1 MDNHQRPV
9 RLHHRLLSWAIS
21 AMLATQPLLPA
32 VAASLTPSAPGTQI
46 DRAGNGV
53 PVVNI
58 ATPNGAGISH
68 NQFKDYNVG
77 KEGIILNNAT
87 GQLNQTQLGG
97 LIQNNPKL
105 KAGQEARGIINE
117 VNGGSRSQLQGYTE
131 VAGKA
136 ANVMVANPYGI
147 TCNGCG
153 FINTPNVTL
162 TTGKPVFDAA
172 GNLLALDVKKGA
184 ISVEGQG
191 LNASQADAL
200 SIIARATEVNAE
212 IHAKDLNVIAGA
224 NRVGADGKVTA
235 IAGEGVAPAV
245 AVDTGMLGGMY
256 ANRIRLVSSEKGV
269 GVNLGNLN
277 ARQGDIS
284 LDSSGKLT
292 VKNSLASGS
301 LAAKGE
307 SVTLAG
313 EHKASGPMTL
323 NAQSDVTLSAA
334 QLASDKDISLSGS
347 GKMQISGSRLTAG
360 NDINLSARDLV
371 QDGTSQGDAARDIR
385 VAAAE
390 SASTQGKLTAGRDL
404 TLNGG
409 RLTNSGMLASKG
421 TMQLQGSQLV
431 NSGLLQ
437 SGGTATLKGDYTTID
452 GAISGAKG
460 LSIQADTLATAA
472 QARLQ
477 TDGAM
482 NLAARQA
489 MLSGTQAAKGT
500 LTVTAD
506 SLQHNGKSSAAT
518 VALNGKAI
526 VNGGTIVAPALAI
539 NSDSLTN
546 GGLLQGSRTLNLVAA
561 LLNNQRGGTMAT
573 DGSLTLAVPQLSNGG
588 LVAVGGDLDLSGN
601 SLTNGGEINAANLT
615 SKVANL
621 ANQQNGLLL
630 ANGNLALAGK
640 RLDNAGQ
647 LAADTQSLSFD
658 SLSNQGAIQGNRTLS
673 LTAKEVSNSG
683 TLLAGGDLTVAADAL
698 TNSGTLQGANLLALN
713 VAALNH
719 LDGVLL
725 SGGSLDVQATKLTSA
740 GLMQGKTL
748 NLATGDWINTGNA
761 LSEQTAILSVSHLL
775 NNKGKILGQNG
786 VNLSAASLDN
796 SGWLVAKAVN
806 FQGDLVNSGL
816 IQGSDGLDLSG
827 DTLTNRLGGQLLS
840 GGNHQQNFK
849 RSENQGTLQGKS
861 LLITADEWTNGGF
874 VQAQDSLRANVKGT
888 LNNDGTLLSQNLFE
902 LHAAR
907 IINQGSLAA
916 DKLSL
921 TAPSLIN
928 SGLLQ
933 GNSSLLLTIPQI
945 HNLKN
950 GRLISGGALN
960 LALDSLE
967 NEGLL
972 QVNDD
977 LSLSGET
984 FTNRGSILAN
994 ALSVDLSGALQNLEN
1009 GQLIARSDAR
1019 FALGSLNNSGVLAA
1033 EGLSLR
1039 SGNAS
1044 NGGVIQGASHLDITA
1059 GRLDNLAAGKI
1070 LSGGS
1075 LKVDSGTT
1083 TNAGTWQGKTIE
1095 ADLAALTNTGEMNGL
1110 DWLTG
1115 RIAGDL
1121 SNSGQLWSQG
1131 DLFLEA
1137 AGLSNSGKIVAKN
1150 LALSADSLLNDGL
1163 WQGAEKLTVIGDTLA
1178 TGSGSRTLAG
1188 GLLGLNAGQLGTGG
1202 TLQGQ
1207 SVDITAGSW
1216 RHEGSLLGLD
1226 GLNANVSGTLNNS
1239 GDLLSHGD
1247 MQITARTLTSSG
1259 SLLSEGDMHLAG
1271 SSLENKGA
1279 LQGKNLTLNQASINN
1294 SGSAIG
1300 LASLTLEA
1308 RDTLAARMQMAA
1320 PLMTLVNGGQLLTG
1334 GTLTVNGGDITHT
1347 GSWQGQRVLL
1357 AAQSL
1362 QNSGAIQSADA
1373 LQITL
1378 AGNLNS
1384 TSGSKITASGNAVL
1398 SALNLTNQGQWLAK
1412 NLILKGG
1419 SLANGGE
1426 IGGVEGLTVALSG
1439 AFTQQQ
1445 ESTLLT
1451 AGKLTLEAAS
1461 VDNRGR
1467 IQGAEL
1473 GVKSG
1478 TLINN
1483 GRLQG
1488 DNALTLSLTGELN
1501 NGAAGSLLS
1510 QKDLTVTTP
1519 SLINYGILQGGTVAR
1534 LSGMNIARN
1543 DGKVLSGGELN
1554 FASASLTN
1562 NGWLQAGQLVLNA
1575 TTAVNNGTILAEQQG
1590 TIAGNSLTNAG
1601 LAQADNL
1608 AVNYQQL
1615 TNGGTLLGKT
1625 GLSVSASQV
1634 NHQAAGKLFSGGN
1647 LTLTSAG
1654 LDQLGQIVA
1663 LGNLTLKLTNAFTAK
1678 NVLAAGNAL
1687 SVSSDGAIINNAVM
1701 QGQAVNLA
1709 AGGALNNNG
1718 QITTGSGASTLSGN
1732 QIAMN
1737 AAGSLQAG
1745 GDVALN
1751 SRGDITVDGF
1761 LGTAGNLTLNA
1772 AGSLLNTALLY
1783 AGNNMY
1789 LLANSIKNQRGDI
1802 LAGNSLWMQRDM
1814 AGTANAEV
1822 VNTSGSIETQ
1832 RGDITVK
1839 TGHLLNTR
1847 EGLSVKEATAPGTAF
1862 PGLGD
1867 ATLNVHYSLLPTGS
1881 YGYYTTNHQEE
1892 ATHCGGADG
1901 GCTIWD
1907 ITTYHYAPFEEYA
1920 TQKFAL
1926 SQTSVEVY
1934 STGGAGRIA
1943 SGQHLNITAGS
1954 LENQA
1959 SNILAAKNIILQ
1971 GTRLSNQSWESGTKT
1986 ESLVYQ
1992 YGNGSNTQPGYATNV
2007 LPENG
2012 LPNKNNNYNKY
2023 NQLLSFYL
2031 VGRETTHEAGEIYRS
2046 VIQAGGNVVA
2056 NFTSDISNTTTT
2068 ANAGGVSHTI
2078 TAPALNTLSHQSIS
2092 SGVQKEKL
2100 ANADKAAVGS
2110 PLWNDQLQNAL
2121 QQINGGSGLEGSGGS
2136 IAGLDNYA
2144 VNGSGDANLGSAA
2157 QLENGGAQGANLK
2170 DPKPHQNSGVDTSA
2184 YPLPSGNNG
2193 YFVTATDPNSPY
2205 LITTNPRLDGL
2216 GQLDQSLFGDLYDLM
2231 GMKPGSAPRETNGA
2245 YTDQNKFLGS
2255 AYFLDRLNLHPEY
2268 DYRFLG
2274 DAAFDTRYVSN
2285 YVLNQ
2290 TGSRYINGIGSDLDQ
2305 MQYLID
2311 SAARAQDS
2319 LGLQFGVALTAAQI
2333 AALDKSIIWWEAATV
2348 NGQTVMVPKVYL
2360 SPKDVTVNN
2369 GSVIAGNNVTLN
2381 GGSITN
2387 NGSTLTA
2394 NNNLSLDSQN
2404 SISNLNNGLMN
2415 AGGNLQLNALGDIN
2429 NIGSTIAGKTV
2440 ALDSLDGSIN
2450 NITLAETWSLGGGGK
2465 YGSVGMSGTTLGNT
2479 ASITSLDSL
2488 SLSAGQDINITGA
2501 NVTAGGS
2508 LLMDAWGDI
2517 AVSANQV
2524 TSSYSQ
2530 SGFRGKDA
2538 TSNESVT
2545 SQGSTITAG
2554 GSLGMQ
2560 AGNDLTLAASAV
2572 NAGGNAALIAGND
2585 LNLNAA
2591 QTSESA
2597 SKGKGESHSTD
2608 IDRTTVTSG
2617 GDLTLAAGRDIT
2629 SQAAG
2634 IAAEGDVAMQAGR
2647 DVNLLAQE
2655 TTEGSSYTAKK
2666 KVEINESVRQQ
2677 GTEIASGGNTKIIAG
2692 RDVNA
2697 EAAQVTAS
2705 GDIGLGAGRDINLT
2719 TATESDYHF
2728 KEETKT
2734 KSGFLSKKTTHTV
2747 EEDSATREAGTLLS
2761 GDNVTVSAGNN
2772 LLVKGSA
2779 VVGDGD
2785 VSLSAGNNVD
2795 IVAAT
2800 NTDSTYRL
2808 NETKKSGLMGTGGIG
2823 ITVGTAKSRH
2833 EVNEDGTTQSQ
2844 SASTV
2849 GSTGGNVSI
2858 IAGGQAHISGS
2869 DLIAGKDMSIT
2880 GDSVVIDP
2888 GHDRRT
2894 RDESFEQKQSGL
2906 TVALS
2911 GVVGSA
2917 INSAV
2922 SAAQSAKDE
2931 SDGRLAAL
2939 QATKAALSGVQAA
2952 QGAELAQVSG
2962 DPNNGMGVSLSLTTQ
2977 KSKSEQHQVSDTV
2990 SGSTLNA
2997 GENLSIKATGR
3008 GDDAH
3013 SGDIAIGGSQLKAGG
3028 DTTLD
3033 AANDILLLGAA
3044 NTQQTSG
3051 KNSSGGGGVGVSIGG
3066 GSNGAGISIF
3076 ANVNAAKG
3084 KDKGNGTAWSETTL
3098 DSGGNV
3104 NISSGR
3110 DTVLNGAQVSGD
3122 RVIADV
3128 GRDLLISSQQDSND
3142 YNSKQT
3148 SVAAGGS
3155 FTFGSMT
3162 GSGYI
3167 NASQDK
3173 MRSEYDSVV
3182 EQSGI
3187 YAGKG
3192 GFDITVGNHTQ
3203 LDGAVI
3209 ASTATADKNHLDT
3222 GTLGFTDI
3230 HNEADFKTEHSGVSL
3245 SGSGSFG
3252 GDQFKGNMPGG
3263 VVSVAGNSGH
3273 AEGTT
3278 QSAVADGSI
3287 TIRDRENQQQDV
3299 AGLSRDTEHANDS
3312 LSPIFDKEKEQKRLQ
3327 TVQAISEIGG
3337 QAADIARTQGEINA
3351 RKTAN
3356 EKMQSVT
3363 PEERDAAHAQWQ
3375 KENPGKTPTDKN
3387 INDQIY
3393 QEYYTQAFND
3403 SGFGT
3408 GGIVQRGIQAATAAL
3423 QGLAGGN
3430 IAGALAGASAPELA
3444 NLLKA
3449 TEKDPVVNTIAHA
3462 ILGGAVAMMQ
3472 GNSAAA
3478 GAAGAASAELA
3489 AHAIMA
3495 TMYPGKT
3502 AGQLT
3507 EEEKQTVSTL
3517 ATISAGMA
3525 GGIAGDSTSG
3535 AAGGAQAGKN
3545 AVENN
3550 LLGGNEDTQT
3560 KFVQEHGKD
3569 IASCATNPTGAACQ
3583 RGQALNDALTVALPA
3598 GLGGGVL
3605 IAATPE
3611 IAAILKTGVES
3622 CVGALALCINNL
3634 GLQASEIIVPGGVGA
3649 GGAVGIGKTAAE
3661 ATAAKAEAAAAN
3673 IVKNSQITNN
3683 SKPLNV
3689 AEQIGILRD
3698 AAKGNKGNFGLGNA
3712 TANEANVLGEAW
3724 VGPGYRI
3731 SKDGT
3736 SWVSADGLRVYR
3748 PPSAKPNSTQA
3759 TTGVQANFEQKLAP
3773 GERPISNGH
3782 LDITK

>member
-172 GNLLALDVKKGA
+172 GNLLVLDVKKGA

-212 IHAKDLNVIAGA
+212 IHAKDLNVIVGA

-313 EHKASGPMTL
+313 EHKASGPMIV

-390 SASTQGKLTAGRDL
+390 SASTQGKLTTGRDF
-404 TLNGG
+404 TLSGG
-409 RLTNSGMLASKG
+409 SLTNSGALTSEG
-421 TMQLQGSQLV
+421 NMQLQGSQIAS
-431 NSGLLQ
+431 SGLLQ

-460 LSIQADTLATAA
+460 LSIQADTLTTAV

-482 NLAARQA
+482 NLAARQT

-573 DGSLTLAVPQLSNGG
+573 DGSLALAVPEMNNSG
-588 LVAVGGDLDLSGN
+588 LITLGGDLDLSGN

-725 SGGSLDVQATKLTSA
+725 SGGSLNVQATKLTSA

-748 NLATGDWINTGNA
+748 NLATGDWINTGHA

-827 DTLTNRLGGQLLS
+827 DTLTNRPGGQLLS

-874 VQAQDSLRANVKGT
+874 VQAQDSLRANVKDA
-888 LNNDGTLLSQNLFE
+888 LNNDGALLSQNLFE
-902 LHAAR
+902 LHAVQ

-994 ALSVDLSGALQNLEN
+994 ALSVDLSGALENLEN
-1009 GQLIARSDAR
+1009 GQLMARSDAR
-1019 FALGSLNNSGVLAA
+1019 FALGSLNNRGVLAA

-1059 GRLDNLAAGKI
+1059 ERLDNLAAGKI

-1163 WQGAEKLTVIGDTLA
+1163 WQGAEKLTVIGDTLT

-1247 MQITARTLTSSG
+1247 MQITARTLISSG

-1445 ESTLLT
+1445 DNTLLT

-1501 NGAAGSLLS
+1501 NGAAGSILS
-1510 QKDLTVTTP
+1510 QKALTVTTP

-1534 LSGMNIARN
+1534 LSGMNTARN

-1647 LTLTSAG
+1647 LTLISAG
-1654 LDQLGQIVA
+1654 LDPLGQIVA

-1678 NVLAAGNAL
+1678 NVLAGGNAL

-1718 QITTGSGASTLSGN
+1718 QITTGSGASMLSGS

-1751 SRGDITVDGF
+1751 SRGDITVEGF

-1839 TGHLLNTR
+1839 TGHLLNEA
-1847 EGLSVKEATAPGTAF
+1847 EGLAISQYEKEYPDAI
-1862 PGLGD
+1862 PGLNGALSGWYPGQKQPDIEINIEEWKHNGD
-1867 ATLNVHYSLLPTGS
+1867 NIVWRSEEECAGS
-1881 YGYYTTNHQEE
+1881 
-1892 ATHCGGADG
+1892 GAIGSG
-1901 GCTIWD
+1901 GCRDVYYYRLKGEDTRR
-1907 ITTYHYAPFEEYA
+1907 YLLGE
-1920 TQKFAL
+1920 
-1926 SQTSVEVY
+1926 SVV
-1934 STGGAGRIA
+1934 SVSVTGGAARIA
-1943 SGQHLNITAGS
+1943 AGRDITISAGT
-1954 LENQA
+1954 LDNRA
-1959 SNILAAKNIILQ
+1959 SNILAGRNA
-1971 GTRLSNQSWESGTKT
+1971 RLSGDTLNNLSAEGGRQAIYVNAEYRCEWFYSDCDGSRWQPLLKLNENTWAWTSSRKFGVVPYILGERTT
-1986 ESLVYQ
+1986 EFV
-1992 YGNGSNTQPGYATNV
+1992 ADC
-2007 LPENG
+2007 
-2012 LPNKNNNYNKY
+2012 
-2023 NQLLSFYL
+2023 
-2031 VGRETTHEAGEIYRS
+2031 EIYRS

-2110 PLWNDQLQNAL
+2110 PQWNDQLQNAL

-2193 YFVTATDPNSPY
+2193 YFVTAADPNSPY

-2387 NGSTLTA
+2387 SGSTLTA

-2465 YGSVGMSGTTLGNT
+2465 YGSVGMSGTTLGNA

-2585 LNLNAA
+2585 LNLNSA

-2655 TTEGSSYTAKK
+2655 ATEGSSYIAKK

-2952 QGAELAQVSG
+2952 QGAELAQASG

-3051 KNSSGGGGVGVSIGG
+3051 KNSSSGGGVGVSIGG

-3110 DTVLNGAQVSGD
+3110 DTVLNGAQVSGE

-3167 NASQDK
+3167 SASQDK

-3230 HNEADFKTEHSGVSL
+3230 HNEADFKTEHSGASL

-3287 TIRDRENQQQDV
+3287 IIRDRENQQQDV

-3351 RKTAN
+3351 LEVAKKELGPLKAN
-3356 EKMQSVT
+3356 ATEK
-3363 PEERDAAHAQWQ
+3363 ERDAYLAAL
-3375 KENPGKTPTDKN
+3375 KNTDSYKT
-3387 INDQIY
+3387 
-3393 QEYYTQAFND
+3393 EQAK
-3403 SGFGT
+3403 FGT
-3408 GGIVQRGIQAATAAL
+3408 GSDIQRGIQAATAAL

-3430 IAGALAGASAPELA
+3430 IVGALAGASAPELA
-3444 NLLKA
+3444 HLLKA

-3462 ILGGAVAMMQ
+3462 ILGGALAMMQ

-3489 AHAIMA
+3489 ARAIMA
-3495 TMYPGKT
+3495 TLYPGKT

-3545 AVENN
+3545 AAENN
-3550 LLGGNEDTQT
+3550 SLSGDKARESVKQSAEYLKDQVRDKLGNGTTSAIANAIINGLADTGDAALGS
-3560 KFVQEHGKD
+3560 VD
-3569 IASCATNPTGAACQ
+3569 YAADAAMALAACAA
-3583 RGQALNDALTVALPA
+3583 GDSYCSKAMSDLAGKNQAVADSVKALISSDTWSAVKDTV
-3598 GLGGGVL
+3598 
-3605 IAATPE
+3605 I
-3611 IAAILKTGVES
+3611 
-3622 CVGALALCINNL
+3622 
-3634 GLQASEIIVPGGVGA
+3634 QASEGNQLALEATGGMLAGIILPGKKVPYVPNA
-3649 GGAVGIGKTAAE
+3649 GAVGNMKEFLTQPGLGTQI
-3661 ATAAKAEAAAAN
+3661 
-3673 IVKNSQITNN
+3673 KNSAQKSSQIYQGQSIYKAN
-3683 SKPLNV
+3683 SDIGDMIKKGDQFYLDGQHKNHLEVFDSKGKFKAVLNLDGTINKIKT
-3689 AEQIGILRD
+3689 E
-3698 AAKGNKGNFGLGNA
+3698 AAKGRK
-3712 TANEANVLGEAW
+3712 
-3724 VGPGYRI
+3724 I
-3731 SKDGT
+3731 
-3736 SWVSADGLRVYR
+3736 
-3748 PPSAKPNSTQA
+3748 
-3759 TTGVQANFEQKLAP
+3759 
-3773 GERPISNGH
+3773 
-3782 LDITK
+3782 

>member
-46 DRAGNGV
+46 DKAGNGV

-97 LIQNNPKL
+97 LIQNNPNL

-117 VNGGSRSQLQGYTE
+117 VNGGNRSQLQGYTE

-277 ARQGDIS
+277 ARQGYIS
-284 LDSSGKLT
+284 LDTSGKLT

-301 LAAKGE
+301 LTAKGE
-307 SVTLAG
+307 SVTLTG
-313 EHKASGPMTL
+313 EHKASGPMTV

-360 NDINLSARDLV
+360 NDIKLSARDLV

-390 SASTQGKLTAGRDL
+390 SASTQGKLTAGRDF
-404 TLNGG
+404 TLSGG
-409 RLTNSGMLASKG
+409 SLTNSGALTSEG
-421 TMQLQGSQLV
+421 NMQLQGSQIAS
-431 NSGLLQ
+431 SGLLQ
-437 SGGTATLKGDYTTID
+437 SGGTATLKGAQTTLG
-452 GAISGAKG
+452 GAVSGAKG
-460 LSIQADTLATAA
+460 LNVQADILTTAA

-573 DGSLTLAVPQLSNGG
+573 DGSLALAVPQLSNGG
-588 LVAVGGDLDLSGN
+588 LIAVGGDLNLSGN

-630 ANGNLALAGK
+630 ANGNLTLAGK
-640 RLDNAGQ
+640 RLDNSGQ

-725 SGGSLDVQATKLTSA
+725 SGGSLNVQAIKLTSA
-740 GLMQGKTL
+740 GLMQSKTL

-786 VNLSAASLDN
+786 ANLSAASLDN
-796 SGWLVAKAVN
+796 SGWLVAKVVN

-816 IQGSDGLDLSG
+816 IQGSVGLDLSG
-827 DTLTNRLGGQLLS
+827 DTLTNRPGGQLLS

-874 VQAQDSLRANVKGT
+874 VQAQDSLRANVKDA

-902 LHAAR
+902 LHAAQ

-933 GNSSLLLTIPQI
+933 GNTSLLLDIPQI
-945 HNLKN
+945 RNLAS
-950 GRLISGGALN
+950 GQLISGGALN

-972 QVNDD
+972 QVNDA
-977 LSLSGET
+977 LSLSGEG

-994 ALSVDLSGALQNLEN
+994 TLSVDLNGALENLDD
-1009 GQLIARSDAR
+1009 GQLVARDGAT
-1019 FALGSLNNSGVLAA
+1019 FVLGSLNNRGVLAA
-1033 EGLSLR
+1033 DDLFLR
-1039 SGNAS
+1039 SGNTS

-1059 GRLDNLAAGKI
+1059 ERLDNLAAGKI

-1083 TNAGTWQGKTIE
+1083 TNAGIWQGKTIE

-1131 DLFLEA
+1131 DLSLEA

-1188 GLLGLNAGQLGTGG
+1188 GLLSLNAGQLDTGG

-1207 SVDITAGSW
+1207 SIDITAGSW

-1226 GLNANVSGTLNNS
+1226 GLNANVSETLNNS

-1384 TSGSKITASGNAVL
+1384 TSGSKITASGNVVL

-1478 TLINN
+1478 SLVNN

-1501 NGAAGSLLS
+1501 NGAAGSILS

-1534 LSGMNIARN
+1534 LSGMNTARN

-1608 AVNYQQL
+1608 AVNYLQL

-1663 LGNLTLKLTNAFTAK
+1663 LGNLTLKLTKAFTAK

-1718 QITTGSGASTLSGN
+1718 QITTGSGASTLSGS

-1832 RGDITVK
+1832 RGDITIK
-1839 TGHLLNTR
+1839 TGHLLNER
-1847 EGLSVKEATAPGTAF
+1847 AG
-1862 PGLGD
+1862 
-1867 ATLNVHYSLLPTGS
+1867 LNVSVSEEENIISEYPWLTSTYAEVPLSYLDSIDYT
-1881 YGYYTTNHQEE
+1881 YGYYRA
-1892 ATHCGGADG
+1892 ATGCANSCAGAYWSRPAPYKNSGALEFAISRSQVIVNSDG
-1901 GCTIWD
+1901 SVAARISSGRD
-1907 ITTYHYAPFEEYA
+1907 VL
-1920 TQKFAL
+1920 L
-1926 SQTSVEVY
+1926 S
-1934 STGGAGRIA
+1934 AA
-1943 SGQHLNITAGS
+1943 N
-1954 LENQA
+1954 LENIA
-1959 SNILAAKNIILQ
+1959 SNILATNNAIIS
-1971 GTRLSNQSWESGTKT
+1971 GTTLNNQSFKESSLTHYLAYSYGGQEYAT
-1986 ESLVYQ
+1986 ESRPSSQ
-1992 YGNGSNTQPGYATNV
+1992 NGTGGVNFIYFKP
-2007 LPENG
+2007 NG
-2012 LPNKNNNYNKY
+2012 DIRTESRDG
-2023 NQLLSFYL
+2023 Q
-2031 VGRETTHEAGEIYRS
+2031 IYRS

-2078 TAPALNTLSHQSIS
+2078 TAPALNTLSSQSIS

-2100 ANADKAAVGS
+2100 SNADKAAVGS
-2110 PLWNDQLQNAL
+2110 PQWNDQLQNAL

-2157 QLENGGAQGANLK
+2157 QLENGGAQGVNLK

-2193 YFVTATDPNSPY
+2193 YFVTAADPNSPY
-2205 LITTNPRLDGL
+2205 LITTNPKLDGL

-2387 NGSTLTA
+2387 SGSTLTA

-2597 SKGKGESHSTD
+2597 SKGKSESHSTD

-2677 GTEIASGGNTKIIAG
+2677 GTEIASGGNTTIVAG
-2692 RDVNA
+2692 RDINT

-2705 GDIGLGAGRDINLT
+2705 GDIGLGAGRDINLE
-2719 TATESDYHF
+2719 TATESDYRF

-3051 KNSSGGGGVGVSIGG
+3051 KNSSSGGGVGVSIGG

-3098 DSGGNV
+3098 DSGGTV

-3110 DTVLNGAQVSGD
+3110 DAVLNGAQVSGD

-3263 VVSVAGNSGH
+3263 VISVAGNSGH

-3299 AGLSRDTEHANDS
+3299 TGLSRDTEHANDS

-3351 RKTAN
+3351 LEAAKKELGPLKAN
-3356 EKMQSVT
+3356 ATEK
-3363 PEERDAAHAQWQ
+3363 ERDAYLAAL
-3375 KENPGKTPTDKN
+3375 KNTDSYKT
-3387 INDQIY
+3387 
-3393 QEYYTQAFND
+3393 EQAK
-3403 SGFGT
+3403 FGT
-3408 GGIVQRGIQAATAAL
+3408 GSDIQRGIQAATAAL

-3444 NLLKA
+3444 HLLKA
-3449 TEKDPVVNTIAHA
+3449 TEKDPAVNTIAHA
-3462 ILGGAVAMMQ
+3462 ILGGAVAMVQ

-3489 AHAIMA
+3489 ARAIMA

-3502 AGQLT
+3502 VSQLS
-3507 EEEKQTVSTL
+3507 EEEKQTVSSL

-3550 LLGGNEDTQT
+3550 YLSSKQIDNWSAEMKSCQASGGDCGGVIKKYEELSTAQQKQLISDCSVDPASCQQKYGDVLTDSLAVKQSIDRALGEDIPIKMVYDLTATFAQQMQVEGVVATAKVSEALQKEYGLDEVQAGIIASAAASAFGGISKAGKPNYTLNKDGAMLGINGPTVPSKTLWMGKGKERIDVENPAPGKRAGQIHYQDNSNNKYYYDPVTQT
-3560 KFVQEHGKD
+3560 FPDAPKSVNDKLKD
-3569 IASCATNPTGAACQ
+3569 SAFKN
-3583 RGQALNDALTVALPA
+3583 
-3598 GLGGGVL
+3598 
-3605 IAATPE
+3605 
-3611 IAAILKTGVES
+3611 
-3622 CVGALALCINNL
+3622 
-3634 GLQASEIIVPGGVGA
+3634 
-3649 GGAVGIGKTAAE
+3649 AV
-3661 ATAAKAEAAAAN
+3661 
-3673 IVKNSQITNN
+3673 
-3683 SKPLNV
+3683 
-3689 AEQIGILRD
+3689 D
-3698 AAKGNKGNFGLGNA
+3698 KGMTKY
-3712 TANEANVLGEAW
+3712 LGE
-3724 VGPGYRI
+3724 
-3731 SKDGT
+3731 K
-3736 SWVSADGLRVYR
+3736 
-3748 PPSAKPNSTQA
+3748 
-3759 TTGVQANFEQKLAP
+3759 
-3773 GERPISNGH
+3773 
-3782 LDITK
+3782 

>member
-1 MDNHQRPV
+1 MDNHQLPV

-32 VAASLTPSAPGTQI
+32 MAASLVPSGAGTQI

-97 LIQNNPKL
+97 LIQNNPNL

-117 VNGGSRSQLQGYTE
+117 VNGGNRSQLQGYTE

-224 NRVGADGKVTA
+224 NRVGADGNVTA

-301 LAAKGE
+301 LEAKGE

-313 EHKASGPMTL
+313 EHKASGPMTV

-390 SASTQGKLTAGRDL
+390 SASTQGKLTAGRDF
-404 TLNGG
+404 TLSGG
-409 RLTNSGMLASKG
+409 SLTNSGALASEG
-421 TMQLQGSQLV
+421 NMQLQGSQIAS
-431 NSGLLQ
+431 SGLLQ
-437 SGGTATLKGDYTTID
+437 SGGTATLKGAQTTLG
-452 GAISGAKG
+452 GAVSGAKG
-460 LSIQADTLATAA
+460 LNVQADILTTAA

-489 MLSGTQAAKGT
+489 ALNGTQAAKGT

-573 DGSLTLAVPQLSNGG
+573 DGSLALAVPQLSNDG
-588 LVAVGGDLDLSGN
+588 LIAVGGDLDLSGN

-647 LAADTQSLSFD
+647 LAADTQSLSFE

-725 SGGSLDVQATKLTSA
+725 SGGSLNVQATKLTSA
-740 GLMQGKTL
+740 GLMQGQTL

-796 SGWLVAKAVN
+796 SG
-806 FQGDLVNSGL
+806 L

-827 DTLTNRLGGQLLS
+827 DTLTNRPGGQLLS

-874 VQAQDSLRANVKGT
+874 VQAQDSLRANVKGA

-994 ALSVDLSGALQNLEN
+994 ALSVDLSGALENLEN
-1009 GQLIARSDAR
+1009 GQLIARSDAH

-1044 NGGVIQGASHLDITA
+1044 NGGVIQGVSHLDITT
-1059 GRLDNLAAGKI
+1059 GRLDNLAAAKI

-1121 SNSGQLWSQG
+1121 RNSGQLWSQG

-1137 AGLSNSGKIVAKN
+1137 AGLSSSGKIVAKN
-1150 LALSADSLLNDGL
+1150 LDLSADSLFNDGL

-1178 TGSGSRTLAG
+1178 TGTGSHTLAG

-1445 ESTLLT
+1445 DNTLLT

-1501 NGAAGSLLS
+1501 NGAAGSILS

-1534 LSGMNIARN
+1534 LSGMNTARN

-1608 AVNYQQL
+1608 AVNYLQL
-1615 TNGGTLLGKT
+1615 TNGGTVLGKT

-1663 LGNLTLKLTNAFTAK
+1663 LGNLTLKLTKAFTAK

-1718 QITTGSGASTLSGN
+1718 QITTGSGASTLSGS

-1761 LGTAGNLTLNA
+1761 LGTAGSLTLNA

-1814 AGTANAEV
+1814 AGTASAEV

-1839 TGHLLNTR
+1839 TSRFENNRDALNSIVST
-1847 EGLSVKEATAPGTAF
+1847 ETFYDSLP
-1862 PGLGD
+1862 D
-1867 ATLNVHYSLLPTGS
+1867 A
-1881 YGYYTTNHQEE
+1881 
-1892 ATHCGGADG
+1892 
-1901 GCTIWD
+1901 
-1907 ITTYHYAPFEEYA
+1907 
-1920 TQKFAL
+1920 
-1926 SQTSVEVY
+1926 
-1934 STGGAGRIA
+1934 
-1943 SGQHLNITAGS
+1943 
-1954 LENQA
+1954 
-1959 SNILAAKNIILQ
+1959 
-1971 GTRLSNQSWESGTKT
+1971 
-1986 ESLVYQ
+1986 
-1992 YGNGSNTQPGYATNV
+1992 NGSNGIITIWGNEANHPKYEV
-2007 LPENG
+2007 LVGGGNSGPAPKLYLIGNASDYT
-2012 LPNKNNNYNKY
+2012 LK
-2023 NQLLSFYL
+2023 YL
-2031 VGRETTHEAGEIYRS
+2031 VERSTESVDVSGATGRVASGRNLNVSSNYFLNNAGVILANKDMTLSGNDFDNLTYQNKSLEKYYVYELTKYGFNSNWVPKDSEIYFTYTLSKVEDQSALGDIARS
-2046 VIQAGGNVVA
+2046 VIQAGGNIDIA
-2056 NFTSDISNTTTT
+2056 FTRGINSGDFSKL
-2068 ANAGGVSHTI
+2068 AGEI
-2078 TAPALNTLSHQSIS
+2078 THDVNAPALNTLSNQTIS
-2092 SGVQKEKL
+2092 SGVQKQNL

-2144 VNGSGDANLGSAA
+2144 VNGSGNANLGSAA

-2193 YFVTATDPNSPY
+2193 YFVTAADPNSPY

-2255 AYFLDRLNLHPEY
+2255 AYFLDRLNLHLEY

-2597 SKGKGESHSTD
+2597 SKGKSESHSTD

-2655 TTEGSSYTAKK
+2655 TTGGSSYTAKK

-2734 KSGFLSKKTTHTV
+2734 KSGFLSRKTTHTV

-3142 YNSKQT
+3142 YNSKQN

-3167 NASQDK
+3167 SASQDK

-3245 SGSGSFG
+3245 SGTGSFG

-3263 VVSVAGNSGH
+3263 VVSMAGNSGH
-3273 AEGTT
+3273 VEGTT

-3351 RKTAN
+3351 LEVAKKELGPLKAN
-3356 EKMQSVT
+3356 ATEK
-3363 PEERDAAHAQWQ
+3363 ERDAYLAAL
-3375 KENPGKTPTDKN
+3375 KNTDSYKT
-3387 INDQIY
+3387 
-3393 QEYYTQAFND
+3393 EQAK
-3403 SGFGT
+3403 FGT
-3408 GGIVQRGIQAATAAL
+3408 GSDIQRGIQAATAAL

-3430 IAGALAGASAPELA
+3430 IAGALAGTSAPELA
-3444 NLLKA
+3444 HLLKA

-3489 AHAIMA
+3489 ARAIMA
-3495 TMYPGKT
+3495 TLYPGKT

-3550 LLGGNEDTQT
+3550 SLSGDKARESVKQSAEYLKDQVRDKLGNGTTSAIANAIINGLADTGDAALGS
-3560 KFVQEHGKD
+3560 VD
-3569 IASCATNPTGAACQ
+3569 YAADAAMALAACAA
-3583 RGQALNDALTVALPA
+3583 GDSYCSKAMSDLAGKNQAVADSVKALISSDTWSAVKDTV
-3598 GLGGGVL
+3598 
-3605 IAATPE
+3605 I
-3611 IAAILKTGVES
+3611 
-3622 CVGALALCINNL
+3622 
-3634 GLQASEIIVPGGVGA
+3634 QASEGNQLALEATGGMLAGIILPGKKVPYVPNA
-3649 GGAVGIGKTAAE
+3649 GAVGNMKEFLTQPGLGTQI
-3661 ATAAKAEAAAAN
+3661 
-3673 IVKNSQITNN
+3673 KNSAQKSSQIYQGQSIYKAN
-3683 SKPLNV
+3683 SDIGDMIKKGDQFYLDGQHKNHLEVFDSKGKFKAVLNLDGTINKIKT
-3689 AEQIGILRD
+3689 E
-3698 AAKGNKGNFGLGNA
+3698 AAKGRK
-3712 TANEANVLGEAW
+3712 
-3724 VGPGYRI
+3724 I
-3731 SKDGT
+3731 
-3736 SWVSADGLRVYR
+3736 
-3748 PPSAKPNSTQA
+3748 
-3759 TTGVQANFEQKLAP
+3759 
-3773 GERPISNGH
+3773 
-3782 LDITK
+3782 